1 MNTTRTALWAA
12 MALALLAAPVHAYVG
27 PGIGI
32 TLVGWL
38 AGAIAFVGA
47 ALGATL
53 HWPLRK
59 LFRRLRR
66 RAPGKAAEAIPA
78 NVPNAG
84 DGDVPAS
91 ESQSTR

>member
-1 MNTTRTALWAA
+1 
-12 MALALLAAPVHAYVG
+12 MARVFLLTGMAIALLASPVHAYVG

-59 LFRRLRR
+59 LFQRLRR
-66 RAPGKAAEAIPA
+66 KTPGKAAQGASGGAPEAGSTDTPT
-78 NVPNAG
+78 PNPKSA
-84 DGDVPAS
+84 
-91 ESQSTR
+91 E